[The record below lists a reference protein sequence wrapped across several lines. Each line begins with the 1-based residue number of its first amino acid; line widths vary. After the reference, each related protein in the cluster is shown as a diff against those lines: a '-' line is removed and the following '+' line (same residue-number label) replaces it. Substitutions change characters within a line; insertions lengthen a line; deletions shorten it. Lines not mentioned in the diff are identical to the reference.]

1 MVVLSSTSA
10 HLTILPTEGLGVPQR
25 WTSMATHSA
34 IRRETVSTV
43 HQVSTIQ
50 HPFAPVL
57 QPLPLVPVLVQ
68 LLALLCQQL
77 KPANQFGETGIA
89 ID

>member
-43 HQVSTIQ
+43 HHQVSTIQ
-50 HPFAPVL
+50 HPFALDPVL
-57 QPLPLVPVLVQ
+57 AQ

-77 KPANQFGETGIA
+77 KPANQFGKTEIA